1 MSDALQKAKEEVL
14 WGCRLMV
21 ERGYLLG
28 TVGNLSAR
36 ADGTDLVVITPTSLP
51 YDTMTVEDLVVV
63 NLNGEIVSGKHQPSI
78 ECSMHL
84 GVYRARP
91 ELRALV
97 HTHSKYATT
106 VSLIKE
112 LDIMPAIDTEQSLYL
127 GGDINI
133 VPFAFPGS
141 KELAEYVKEGIG
153 TNAGLLMANHGALG
167 VGISMKDAVI
177 ASDII
182 ERNSEMYLLL
192 KAGGFDY
199 KPMTEDYKVFVKEK
213 SKKKRQVISA

>member
-36 ADGTDLVVITPTSLP
+36 ADGTDLVVITPTSLS
-51 YDTMTVEDLVVV
+51 YDTMTEEDLVVV

-153 TNAGLLMANHGALG
+153 TKAGLLMANHGALG

>member
-51 YDTMTVEDLVVV
+51 YDTMTEEDLVVI

>member
-36 ADGTDLVVITPTSLP
+36 PDGTELVVITPTSLP
-51 YDTMTVEDLVVV
+51 YDTMTEEDLVVV

>member
-51 YDTMTVEDLVVV
+51 YDTMTEEDLVVV

-213 SKKKRQVISA
+213 SKKKRKVISA

>member
-36 ADGTDLVVITPTSLP
+36 ADGTDLVVITSTSLP
-51 YDTMTVEDLVVV
+51 YDTMTEEDLVVV

>member
-51 YDTMTVEDLVVV
+51 YDTMTEEDLVVV

-177 ASDII
+177 ASEII

>member
-51 YDTMTVEDLVVV
+51 YDTMTEEDLVVV

-199 KPMTEDYKVFVKEK
+199 KPMTEDYKVFVKQK

>member
-51 YDTMTVEDLVVV
+51 YDTRTEEDLVVV

>member
-51 YDTMTVEDLVVV
+51 YDTMTEEDLVVV

-78 ECSMHL
+78 EGPMHL

>member
-51 YDTMTVEDLVVV
+51 YDTMTEEDLVVV

-133 VPFAFPGS
+133 VPFVFPGS

>member
-51 YDTMTVEDLVVV
+51 YDTMTEEDLVVV

-213 SKKKRQVISA
+213 SKKEASGY

>member
-21 ERGYLLG
+21 ERGYLFG

-51 YDTMTVEDLVVV
+51 YDTMTEEDLVVV

-84 GVYRARP
+84 GVYRARL

>member
-51 YDTMTVEDLVVV
+51 YDTMTEEDLVVV

-84 GVYRARP
+84 GVYWARP

-141 KELAEYVKEGIG
+141 KELAEYVKDGIG
-153 TNAGLLMANHGALG
+153 TTAGLLMANHGALG

>member
-51 YDTMTVEDLVVV
+51 YDTMTEEDLVVV
-63 NLNGEIVSGKHQPSI
+63 NMNGEIVSGKHQPSI

-84 GVYRARP
+84 GVYGARP

-106 VSLIKE
+106 VSLIKG

-141 KELAEYVKEGIG
+141 KELAEYVKDGIG
-153 TNAGLLMANHGALG
+153 TTAGLLMANHGALG

>member
-51 YDTMTVEDLVVV
+51 YDTMTEEDLVVV

-112 LDIMPAIDTEQSLYL
+112 LDIMPAIDTEQFLYL

-192 KAGGFDY
+192 KARGFDY

>member
-51 YDTMTVEDLVVV
+51 YDTMTEEDLVVV

-78 ECSMHL
+78 ECPMHL

>member
-51 YDTMTVEDLVVV
+51 YDTMTEEDLVVV

-141 KELAEYVKEGIG
+141 KELAEYVKEGMES
-153 TNAGLLMANHGALG
+153 NAGLLMANHGALG

>member
-51 YDTMTVEDLVVV
+51 YDTMTEEDLVVV

-112 LDIMPAIDTEQSLYL
+112 LDIMPAIDTEQFLYL

>member
-28 TVGNLSAR
+28 TGGNLSAR

-51 YDTMTVEDLVVV
+51 YDTMTEEDLVVV

>member
-51 YDTMTVEDLVVV
+51 YDTMTEEDLVVV
-63 NLNGEIVSGKHQPSI
+63 NMNGEIVSGKHQPSI

-141 KELAEYVKEGIG
+141 KELADYVKEGIG

>member
-51 YDTMTVEDLVVV
+51 YDTMTEEDLVVV

-199 KPMTEDYKVFVKEK
+199 KPMTEDYKVFVKEE

>member
-28 TVGNLSAR
+28 TVGNLSTR

-51 YDTMTVEDLVVV
+51 YDTMTEEDLVVV

>member
-51 YDTMTVEDLVVV
+51 YDTMTEEDLVVV

-97 HTHSKYATT
+97 HTHPKYATT

>member
-51 YDTMTVEDLVVV
+51 YDTMTEEDLVVV
-63 NLNGEIVSGKHQPSI
+63 NMNGEIVSGKHQPSI

-84 GVYRARP
+84 GVYWARP

-141 KELAEYVKEGIG
+141 KELAEYVKDGIG
-153 TNAGLLMANHGALG
+153 TTAGLLMANHGALG

>member
-51 YDTMTVEDLVVV
+51 YDTMTEEDLVVV
-63 NLNGEIVSGKHQPSI
+63 NMNGEIVSGKHQPSI

>member
-51 YDTMTVEDLVVV
+51 YDTMTEDDLVVV

-141 KELAEYVKEGIG
+141 KELAEYVKDGIG
-153 TNAGLLMANHGALG
+153 TTAGLMMANHGALG

>member
-51 YDTMTVEDLVVV
+51 YDTMTEEDLVVV

-91 ELRALV
+91 ELLALV

-167 VGISMKDAVI
+167 VGISMKDALI

>member
-51 YDTMTVEDLVVV
+51 YDTMTEEDLVVV
-63 NLNGEIVSGKHQPSI
+63 NLNGEIVLGKHQPSI

>member
-51 YDTMTVEDLVVV
+51 YDTMTEDDLVVV

>member
-51 YDTMTVEDLVVV
+51 YDTMTEEDLVVV

-133 VPFAFPGS
+133 VPFAFPRS

>member
-51 YDTMTVEDLVVV
+51 YDTMTEEDLVVV
-63 NLNGEIVSGKHQPSI
+63 NMNGEIVSGKHQPSI

-141 KELAEYVKEGIG
+141 KELAEYVKDGIG
-153 TNAGLLMANHGALG
+153 TTAGLLMANHGALG

>member
-51 YDTMTVEDLVVV
+51 YDTMTEDDLVVV

-141 KELAEYVKEGIG
+141 KELAEYVKDGIG
-153 TNAGLLMANHGALG
+153 TTAGLLMANHGALG

>member
-51 YDTMTVEDLVVV
+51 YDTMTEEDLVVV

-106 VSLIKE
+106 VSLIKK

>member
-51 YDTMTVEDLVVV
+51 YDTMTEEDLVVV

-106 VSLIKE
+106 V
-112 LDIMPAIDTEQSLYL
+112 YL

>member
-51 YDTMTVEDLVVV
+51 YDTMTEEDLVVV

-84 GVYRARP
+84 GVYWARP

-106 VSLIKE
+106 VSLIKG

-141 KELAEYVKEGIG
+141 KELAEYVKDGIG
-153 TNAGLLMANHGALG
+153 TTAGLLMANHGALG

>member
-51 YDTMTVEDLVVV
+51 YDTMTEEDLVVV
-63 NLNGEIVSGKHQPSI
+63 NMNGERVSGKHQPSI

-84 GVYRARP
+84 GVYWARP

-106 VSLIKE
+106 VSLIKG

-141 KELAEYVKEGIG
+141 KELAEYVKDGIG
-153 TNAGLLMANHGALG
+153 TTAGLLMANHGALG

>member
-51 YDTMTVEDLVVV
+51 YDTMTEEDLVVV

-153 TNAGLLMANHGALG
+153 TNSGLLMANHGALG

>member
-51 YDTMTVEDLVVV
+51 YDTMTEEDLVVV

-91 ELRALV
+91 ELLALV